1 MSNPGTYVIFQMA
14 KFKPK
19 FWKPSD
25 EPGQATNEERRESSE
40 GSGDA
45 VVFNRNR
52 NMSMEQQRQR
62 LQVFRYRSH
71 ILYLLENYQ
80 TLVLVGETGCG
91 KSTQLPQYLLEAGW
105 ACDGR
110 MVAVTQPRRVAV
122 LTVSKRVADE
132 RDVVLGSEV
141 GYAIRFDECWDA
153 ATTKIKFVTDGL
165 LIREMMHDPLL
176 TAYSVVMLDE
186 AHERTLYTDIVIGLL
201 KKVTKK
207 RPDLRVIVTSATL
220 DAELFRDFF
229 NNNDDNT
236 GKDTATVL
244 SVEGRMFPVDV
255 YYALDPVP
263 NYLTA
268 SVETVVKLH
277 HRENEG
283 DVLVFVTGQEEVEQ
297 VVSRLIDEARRLPR
311 DAIKMRV
318 LPIYGSLPTSEQ
330 LKVFD
335 RTPRGVRKVIVATNI
350 AEASVTING
359 IVYVVDCGFVKLRA
373 YNPSCGLESL
383 VILPTSRASA
393 EQRAGRAGRVRSGQ
407 VEYLFFVC
415 LRIYHDHNNVFTQL
429 IHRRAKAFSM
439 RCVCPGFFKLS
450 GWALCSLAKF

>member
-1 MSNPGTYVIFQMA
+1 MA
-14 KFKPK
+14 KFKPR

-25 EPGQATNEERRESSE
+25 QTSPGETTAEERRESSE

-52 NMSMEQQRQR
+52 NLSMEQQRQR
-62 LQVFRYRSH
+62 LQVFRYRNH
-71 ILYLLENYQ
+71 ILYLLEKYQ

-105 ACDGR
+105 ASDGR

-122 LTVSKRVADE
+122 LTVAKRVADE
-132 RDVVLGSEV
+132 RDVALGDEV
-141 GYAIRFDECWDA
+141 GYAIRFDDCWDA
-153 ATTKIKFVTDGL
+153 ATTRIKFVTDGL

-176 TAYSVVMLDE
+176 TAYSVVVLDE

-201 KKVTKK
+201 KKVTRK

-229 NNNDDNT
+229 DNNDDT
-236 GKDTATVL
+236 RDASKDTACVL
-244 SVEGRMFPVDV
+244 SVEGRTFAVDT
-255 YYALDPVP
+255 YYAVDPVP

-268 SVETVVKLH
+268 AVETIVALH
-277 HRENEG
+277 GRESEG
-283 DVLVFVTGQEEVEQ
+283 DVLVFLTGQEEVEQ
-297 VVSRLIDEARRLPR
+297 VVSLLIDEARRLPR
-311 DAIKMRV
+311 DALKMRV

-335 RTPRGVRKVIVATNI
+335 RTPRGVRKIVVATNI
-350 AEASVTING
+350 AEASVTISG
-359 IVYVVDCGFVKLRA
+359 VVYVVDCGFVKLRA

-383 VILPTSRASA
+383 VVLPTSRASA

-407 VEYLFFVC
+407 VRVSDTISERILLQLHANSFLVCKLLF
-415 LRIYHDHNNVFTQL
+415 QKK
-429 IHRRAKAFSM
+429 IHSFFS
-439 RCVCPGFFKLS
+439 LS
-450 GWALCSLAKF
+450 IEFLL

>member
-1 MSNPGTYVIFQMA
+1 MA

-25 EPGQATNEERRESSE
+25 GDGPTATNEERRESSE

-45 VVFNRNR
+45 AIFNRNR
-52 NMSMEQQRQR
+52 NLSMEQQRQR
-62 LQVFRYRSH
+62 LQVFRYRNH

-91 KSTQLPQYLLEAGW
+91 KSTQLPQYLLESGW

-122 LTVSKRVADE
+122 LTVSRRVADE
-132 RDVVLGSEV
+132 RDVELGGEV

-153 ATTKIKFVTDGL
+153 RTTKIKFVTDGL

-176 TAYSVVMLDE
+176 TSYSVVMLDE

-229 NNNDDNT
+229 NNSDDDAS
-236 GKDTATVL
+236 KDTAAVL
-244 SVEGRMFPVDV
+244 SVEGRMFPVDI
-255 YYALDPVP
+255 YYSLDPVP

-268 SVETVVKLH
+268 AVETVVKLH
-277 HRENEG
+277 RRENEG
-283 DVLVFVTGQEEVEQ
+283 DVLVFVTGQEEVER
-297 VVSRLIDEARRLPR
+297 VVSLLIDEARSLPK
-311 DAIKMRV
+311 DAMKLRV
-318 LPIYGSLPTSEQ
+318 LPMYGSLPTSEQ

-359 IVYVVDCGFVKLRA
+359 IVYVVDCGFVKLKA

-407 VEYLFFVC
+407 VSPTNVTYLY
-415 LRIYHDHNNVFTQL
+415 I
-429 IHRRAKAFSM
+429 
-439 RCVCPGFFKLS
+439 
-450 GWALCSLAKF
+450 